1 MTRPVD
7 LTNPIFTD
15 PEAAR
20 AHFEAIR
27 WSKGPYCP
35 FCGVTGARVAALGGK
50 SMGPGWYHCKDCR
63 RKFTAAVGTIYER
76 SHIPLTKWFLA
87 THLMCA
93 SKKAMSAHQ
102 LGRMLGL
109 PYKTAWFMAH
119 RIREGM
125 RELSP
130 GPMGGEGKTVE
141 ADETYIGGKEKNKH
155 RRKRTS
161 AVGGAGKE
169 IAFSLVE
176 RGGKVRSQH
185 VPEVNAATLRP
196 ILVAQIDR
204 RSFLM
209 TDDAGQYRYMGRDF
223 AGHERVNHGI
233 EEYVRGTAHTNT
245 VESYFAI
252 LKRGITGTYHHVSQ
266 QHLKRYLCEFDFRY
280 NERTA
285 LGVEDAERA
294 TKAIKGVVGKR
305 LTYQR
310 PDGRQAQA

>member
-1 MTRPVD
+1 MLRPVD

-15 PEAAR
+15 LEAAR

-27 WSKGPYCP
+27 WPNGPYCP
-35 FCGVTGARVAALGGK
+35 FCGVTGDRVATLGGA

-130 GPMGGEGKTVE
+130 TPMGGTGKTVE
-141 ADETYIGGKEKNKH
+141 ADETYVGGKEKNKH
-155 RRKRTS
+155 RRKRN
-161 AVGGAGKE
+161 ADNIGGMGKE
-169 IAFSLVE
+169 PVFSLVE
-176 RGGKVRSQH
+176 RGGKVWSEH
-185 VPEVNAATLRP
+185 VPEVTAKTLRP
-196 ILVAQIDR
+196 ILEAQLDLG
-204 RSFLM
+204 SFLM
-209 TDDAGQYRYMGRDF
+209 TDGEGQYRILGPMF
-223 AGHERVNHGI
+223 AKHEAVNHGAG
-233 EEYVRGTAHTNT
+233 EYVRGEAHTNT
-245 VESYFAI
+245 IESYFAI

-266 QHLKRYLCEFDFRY
+266 QHLKRYLAEFDFRY

-285 LGVEDAERA
+285 LGVEDAERT

-305 LTYQR
+305 MTYQ
-310 PDGRQAQA
+310 